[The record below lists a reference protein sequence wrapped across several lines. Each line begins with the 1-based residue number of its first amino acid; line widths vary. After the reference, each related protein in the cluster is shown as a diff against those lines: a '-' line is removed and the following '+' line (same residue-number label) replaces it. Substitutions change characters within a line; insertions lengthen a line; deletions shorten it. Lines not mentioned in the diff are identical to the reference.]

1 MIVIFVVLIV
11 IGLIFVSIYM
21 NIPRYLKFDKKDT
34 DKFLNSKGHNPKI
47 KRVLYK
53 MHGNSKEISLDY
65 PELISSPINNNTDQ
79 LIVIDE
85 NRRFRNILFK
95 IDYSKERYIEI
106 KALVDKY
113 KSKYFWKCKT

>member
-1 MIVIFVVLIV
+1 MIVIIVILIV
-11 IGLIFVSIYM
+11 IGVIFASIYL
-21 NIPRYLKFDKKDT
+21 NIPSYFKFDKKDT
-34 DKFLNSKGHNPKI
+34 DKFLNTKGHNLKI

-53 MHGNSKEISLDY
+53 MHGNSKEIPLDY

-113 KSKYFWKCKT
+113 KSKYF